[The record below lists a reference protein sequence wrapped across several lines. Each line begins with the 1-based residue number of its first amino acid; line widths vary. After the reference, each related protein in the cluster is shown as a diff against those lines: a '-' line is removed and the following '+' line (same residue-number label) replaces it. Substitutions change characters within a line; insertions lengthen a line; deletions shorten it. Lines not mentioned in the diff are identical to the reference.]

1 MLSSFGHLSAQKKK
15 LTLKIYF
22 LFLASL
28 LIAIY
33 ILEPSLFK
41 PIKPHRI
48 RLQPEKIPFSWWKQ
62 PRCSHGRHCLPETP
76 ILKNSFLGPMFH
88 TIQVLWKANSSV
100 ADNLQYQSNL
110 WFSIILCAFII
121 WALDGHMLCCKY
133 LRKYVS

>member
-41 PIKPHRI
+41 PIKPHKI
-48 RLQPEKIPFSWWKQ
+48 RLQPEKNTIFLMKAAKVLSWQ
-62 PRCSHGRHCLPETP
+62 TLS
-76 ILKNSFLGPMFH
+76 
-88 TIQVLWKANSSV
+88 A
-100 ADNLQYQSNL
+100 
-110 WFSIILCAFII
+110 
-121 WALDGHMLCCKY
+121 
-133 LRKYVS
+133 